1 MVISN
6 LTYRDGHKYQGLV
19 GWINSWYVGLVLLSA
34 MVHYGFF
41 TALLIHLLYELEFIA
56 VGYVFRKFQLA
67 RPLKTSGTQT
77 VIPM

>member
-1 MVISN
+1 M
-6 LTYRDGHKYQGLV
+6 

-41 TALLIHLLYELEFIA
+41 TALVIHLLYELEFIA
-56 VGYVFRKFQLA
+56 VGYIFRRFQLA
-67 RPLKTSGTQT
+67 RPLKTSAMNS